1 MLIEWPINLPT
12 PLINRDHTFNSR
24 NIITQ
29 MSSTR
34 VRVRRQFDETVELIN
49 CQWNFT
55 NDEFSEFK
63 HFFDVHLE
71 NGANN
76 FLLVTYD
83 LSPTSHYVRVVTRE
97 VNFYGA
103 KYSGGRDDNLHAVNA
118 VLEVVDSDVYEVE
131 NWFDPVPPIPEN
143 PLPEPLVEYPSSFC
157 RDEFT
162 LTFDDLEQDTI
173 YGIEISDDEFGAFL
187 PHIYFALQTDAEK
200 ASRTKILTF
209 NNDYNGEAWFRMVR
223 IGGGY
228 AILSRPTNP
237 QASAIPAPIITI
249 SNLSEIT
256 TQEMV
261 DGFGSASAG
270 LIPLWSDAEDDIFK
284 IPMSLVEDKMVWL
297 SDTYRRPSKKYVQ
310 KQGWADSN
318 DRFGDLLAEKPA
330 GVNQITVMN
339 QPAGAIFTFTRD
351 QSDPEIDTYM
361 PPLQSL
367 QLNVQA
373 QDHRFGGVVK
383 CRFFQGGC
391 RSPMCTVLIDKL
403 MHEIPTIQCDV
414 VTNGISGY
422 CDYPQ
427 IDSHTGLP
435 SESGNSCNLL
445 WGGDCNFEG
454 HIVGL
459 GWSGG
464 SPAITRWSPSIPHT
478 SLRRHI
484 KTLNFTTYLG
494 WDIDSVGANY
504 WDFSDFDWFNRTF
517 NSWHIAPKTHNWAIT
532 NTPVPIIHPI
542 DFDESVCGADSEATD
557 TAALFMGDCSFKV
570 GQAMP
575 NPPDASCH
583 VTTDLEL
590 TYSRFDIIRATQWW
604 ENPRDT
610 FWFGSPDVFE
620 PPVEDLEPGGDE
632 PSLWPFDDFEAY
644 LDGDALTMTLDFD
657 AGTDWS
663 GAWAVRNGTATING
677 FDTWESYTVGALQE
691 YSVHNPFDIYEYLDD
706 GEGWDETTTHLEWHI
721 REGEFG
727 KLYYDTWET
736 YSNGEPT
743 FASLTGGYGWEAG
756 GYWITQL
763 DTAIGAETW
772 ETYADGAFVGANTG
786 TNMIAEAWQA
796 R

>member
-83 LSPTSHYVRVVTRE
+83 LSPTPHYVRVVTRE

-143 PLPEPLVEYPSSFC
+143 PLPEVPLEMSAC

-162 LTFDDLEQDTI
+162 LTFDGLDQDTI

-200 ASRTKILTF
+200 SSRTKILTF
-209 NNDYNGEAWFRMVR
+209 NNDYNGEAWLRMVR

-228 AILSRPTNP
+228 AILTRPTNP
-237 QASAIPAPIITI
+237 QASILPAPVITI

-256 TQEMV
+256 TQQMV
-261 DGFGSASAG
+261 DDFGTAAAG
-270 LIPLWSDAEDDIFK
+270 LIPLWSDADGDVFK
-284 IPMSLVEDKMVWL
+284 IPMSLVEDKMIWL

-318 DRFGDLLAEKPA
+318 DRFGDLLAEKTP
-330 GVNQITVMN
+330 GVNLITVLN

-361 PPLQSL
+361 PNLQSL
-367 QLNVQA
+367 PLNVQA

-391 RSPMCTVLIDKL
+391 RSPLCTVLIDKL
-403 MHEIPTIQCDV
+403 MHEIPTIECQV
-414 VTNGISGY
+414 VSNGINGY

-427 IDSHTGLP
+427 TDPLTGLP

-484 KTLNFTTYLG
+484 KTLAFTTYLG
-494 WDIDSVGANY
+494 WDIDLVGAQY
-504 WDFSDFDWFNRTF
+504 WDFSSFNWFNRTF

-532 NTPVPIIHPI
+532 NTPASIMHPI
-542 DFDESVCGADSEATD
+542 DFDESVCGEDSEATD

-570 GQAMP
+570 GAAMP
-575 NPPDASCH
+575 TPPDAVCH
-583 VTTDLEL
+583 TTTDLEL
-590 TYSRFDIIRATQWW
+590 TYSRFDIVRATQWW

-610 FWFGSPDVFE
+610 FWFNSPDPFE
-620 PPVEDLEPGGDE
+620 PPVPTLEPGADE
-632 PSLWPFDDFEAY
+632 QPVLPFDDFETY
-644 LDGDALTMTLDFD
+644 LDGDASVMTLDFNVGIDWNGNWVYRAGQGAAMGYDMFDGYVDGAIPPHTTHFSGDGYDPYDGGELWEVGGEWISGLDTFVRGD
-657 AGTDWS
+657 AF
-663 GAWAVRNGTATING
+663 TADSDG
-677 FDTWESYTVGALQE
+677 V
-691 YSVHNPFDIYEYLDD
+691 VPFDMGMNDD
-706 GEGWDETTTHLEWHI
+706 ATAWQANEGWRTGAVTDGFE
-721 REGEFG
+721 EF
-727 KLYYDTWET
+727 T
-736 YSNGEPT
+736 S
-743 FASLTGGYGWEAG
+743 
-756 GYWITQL
+756 
-763 DTAIGAETW
+763 
-772 ETYADGAFVGANTG
+772 YADGAMIVAATG
-786 TNMIAEAWQA
+786 TNFLASETWRAT
-796 R
+796 